1 MGRKIQSPFHLDDG
15 NVKALDEKSRQLQR
29 SKSSIIRQLIR
40 EYLDEI

>member
-1 MGRKIQSPFHLDDG
+1 MTRKVQSPFELDGTD
-15 NVKALDEKSRQLQR
+15 VKALDVKSKELQR